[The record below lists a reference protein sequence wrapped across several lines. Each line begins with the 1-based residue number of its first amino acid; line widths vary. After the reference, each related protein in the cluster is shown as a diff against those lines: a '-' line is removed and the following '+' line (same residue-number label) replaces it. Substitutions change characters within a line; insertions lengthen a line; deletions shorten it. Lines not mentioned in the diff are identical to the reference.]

1 MQINLAPADK
11 YIINN
16 KGIITDSDIKVLV
29 NLYQPII
36 GSNAVSLYLTLLNDL
51 DKKDISVSFNHHHL
65 MTLMQLK
72 LDTIK
77 EARDKLEGIGLL
89 KTYFKQGE
97 IDEYLYVLYSP
108 LSAYEFFNHPILNV
122 VLYNNIGVLEYE
134 KIQEYYKVSR
144 ISVKD
149 YQDITRDFESVFTS
163 SINQNLLFDNSSI
176 TDKQTRDIM
185 VKSDIDI
192 DLLIASIPK
201 RLISPKCFTDD
212 VRDLIIKLA
221 YLYKIDNLN
230 MQGLVRNSLNER
242 GMIDKTELRN
252 SCRNYYQF
260 ENNGRL
266 PTLIYNRQPE
276 YLKTPLGVDSK
287 LAKLIYSF
295 ENTSPYDFLRKSYGN
310 TEPTNRDKKLIENL
324 MLEQKLN
331 PGVVNVLIDY
341 VLKVNNKKINKDYIE
356 TIVGQWKRLKVETV
370 VDAMEVCKKEHK
382 KIKKIINKNDN
393 KDTKSILVKEEVLPS
408 WFNQE
413 QEKKTEGL
421 EELNDVLKE
430 FE

>member
-36 GSNAVSLYLTLLNDL
+36 GSTAISLYLTLFNDL

-134 KIQEYYKVSR
+134 KLQEYYKVSR

-176 TDKQTRDIM
+176 IDKQTRDII

-201 RLISPKCFTDD
+201 RLVSPKCFTDD

-341 VLKVNNKKINKDYIE
+341 VLKVNNKKLNKDYIE

-393 KDTKSILVKEEVLPS
+393 KDTKSILVKEEILPS

-413 QEKKTEGL
+413 QVKKTEGL

>member
-51 DKKDISVSFNHHHL
+51 DKKDISASFNHHHL

-72 LDTIK
+72 LDIIK

-134 KIQEYYKVSR
+134 KLQEYYKVSR

-176 TDKQTRDIM
+176 IDKQTRDII

-201 RLISPKCFTDD
+201 RLVSPKCFTDD

-341 VLKVNNKKINKDYIE
+341 VLKVNNKKLNKDYIE

-413 QEKKTEGL
+413 QVKKTEGL

>member
-72 LDTIK
+72 LDIIK

-134 KIQEYYKVSR
+134 KLQEYYKVSR

-176 TDKQTRDIM
+176 IDKQTRDII

-201 RLISPKCFTDD
+201 RLVSPKCFTDD

-341 VLKVNNKKINKDYIE
+341 VLKVNNKKLNKDYIE

-408 WFNQE
+408 WFNKE